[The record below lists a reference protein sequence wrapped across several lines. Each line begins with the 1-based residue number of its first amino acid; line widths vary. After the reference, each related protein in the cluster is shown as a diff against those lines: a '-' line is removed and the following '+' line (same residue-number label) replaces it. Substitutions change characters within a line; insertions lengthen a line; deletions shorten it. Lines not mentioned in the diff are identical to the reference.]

1 MKIKNP
7 IPKLIEYLK
16 EVKTETKKIN
26 WPTREK
32 AIRYSLIVI
41 GISFFVAVFLGS
53 FDALFSYI
61 LRKIIIK

>member
-41 GISFFVAVFLGS
+41 GISFFVAIFLGA
-53 FDALFSYI
+53 FDAIFSFI